1 MRCGS
6 KQTSARSFDLKR
18 SHAIL
23 LGVQKTTFASHRLRG
38 ERQNLG
44 TAELVRIDSAS
55 ELQLDSVLQFM
66 RVLWALVHELQK
78 TSKRMR
84 RQLGVTGPQRL
95 VLRVVG
101 LSSGMS
107 AGTLAKVL
115 HVHPSTLTGVFRRL
129 QSQGLLRRY
138 GDPRDAR
145 RSVFQLSAKGA
156 RVNRAFEG
164 TVEAAVGR
172 ALKQHSMHHQ
182 QHVRTFLST
191 LVAQLGTGAARLESR
206 PRRRVA

>member
-1 MRCGS
+1 
-6 KQTSARSFDLKR
+6 
-18 SHAIL
+18 
-23 LGVQKTTFASHRLRG
+23 VQKATFASHRLRG
-38 ERQNLG
+38 ERQTLG
-44 TAELVRIDSAS
+44 TAELVRIDAAT
-55 ELQLDSVLQFM
+55 ELQLDPALQFM

-129 QSQGLLRRY
+129 QSQGLLRRH

-156 RVNRAFEG
+156 RVNRALEG

-182 QHVRTFLST
+182 HHVRTFLST
-191 LVAQLGTGAARLESR
+191 LVAQLDTGAARLESR
-206 PRRRVA
+206 PRRRMA

>member
-1 MRCGS
+1 M
-6 KQTSARSFDLKR
+6 SFDLKR

-23 LGVQKTTFASHRLRG
+23 LGVQKARSASHRLRG
-38 ERQNLG
+38 ERQHLG
-44 TAELVRIDSAS
+44 TAELVPIDPATG
-55 ELQLDSVLQFM
+55 LQLDPVLQFM

-115 HVHPSTLTGVFRRL
+115 HVHPSTLTGVFGRL
-129 QSQGLLRRY
+129 ESQGLLRRNT
-138 GDPRDAR
+138 DPLDAR
-145 RSVFQLSAKGA
+145 RSILKLSVKGA
-156 RVNRAFEG
+156 RVDRAFTG
-164 TVEAAVGR
+164 TVEAAVR
-172 ALKQHSMHHQ
+172 RTLEQHSIRDQHQ
-182 QHVRTFLST
+182 VRSLLST
-191 LVAQLGTGAARLESR
+191 LVEQLDTGAARLEPR
-206 PRRRVA
+206 PRRRMA